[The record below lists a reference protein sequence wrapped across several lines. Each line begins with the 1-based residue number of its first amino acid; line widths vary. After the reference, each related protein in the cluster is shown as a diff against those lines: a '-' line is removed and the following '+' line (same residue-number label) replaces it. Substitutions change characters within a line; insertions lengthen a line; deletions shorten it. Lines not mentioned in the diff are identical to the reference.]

1 MNRTSLI
8 DEITQFGLTRQEAQ
22 IYLCLIQNA
31 ELTGYEVAKSTGI
44 SRSNTYSALAGLVE
58 KGAAYLLE
66 GVSSKYCAVSTDEF
80 CDNKIRLLE
89 KVKQRLGEEITV
101 FPEPVEGYITVTG
114 AKHIRNKIHHM
125 IENAEQRIYISATKN
140 RVDEF
145 TSELEKAF
153 SKQIKVVI
161 ITDEIPKF
169 AKAQH
174 YITERKADQFHLICD
189 SKYVLTGEIKDSE
202 TDTCLFSGQSN
213 FVNVLKEALRNE
225 IKLID
230 LKKEE

>member
-1 MNRTSLI
+1 
-8 DEITQFGLTRQEAQ
+8 
-22 IYLCLIQNA
+22 
-31 ELTGYEVAKSTGI
+31 
-44 SRSNTYSALAGLVE
+44 
-58 KGAAYLLE
+58 
-66 GVSSKYCAVSTDEF
+66 
-80 CDNKIRLLE
+80 
-89 KVKQRLGEEITV
+89 
-101 FPEPVEGYITVTG
+101 
-114 AKHIRNKIHHM
+114 M

-161 ITDEIPKF
+161 ITDEIPEF

-189 SKYVLTGEIKDSE
+189 SKYVLTGEIKDRE